1 MDCEK
6 DVETLF
12 RTSLKHAR
20 LQNWPLIFEDLYDC
34 IEVTHARI
42 SKLDERQTNLI
53 IRFMQDA
60 EARVLQR
67 EPQHPRI
74 KFLSLRPLRFEV
86 LRELI
91 ILW

>member
-12 RTSLKHAR
+12 RTALKHAR

-42 SKLDERQTNLI
+42 LKLDRRQTILI
-53 IRFMQDA
+53 IQFMEQA
-60 EARVLQR
+60 ERRVLQR
-67 EPQHPRI
+67 EPKHPRI
-74 KFLSLRPLRFEV
+74 KVLSLRPLRFEV
-86 LRELI
+86 LRELAI
-91 ILW
+91 PW